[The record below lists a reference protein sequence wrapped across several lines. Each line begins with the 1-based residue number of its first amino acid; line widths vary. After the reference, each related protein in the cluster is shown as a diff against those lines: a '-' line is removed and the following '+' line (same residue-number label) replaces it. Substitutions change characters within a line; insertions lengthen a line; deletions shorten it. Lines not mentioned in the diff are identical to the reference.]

1 MGADMASEA
10 FDMFAVEPFSD
21 KLLRAAAGISV
32 DPVTAYAALVV
43 GVSIESVVIAELLEG
58 GGEAVSRGATT
69 DAMKFVIMNLQ
80 EATEEEI
87 SEIVDAVVGAAGG
100 DRERILTD
108 PASIVSG
115 ACAAESEDGG
125 EEGDEEESDEEV
137 DAESLAE
144 SVRAKIAGWEEWEPS
159 DPVLSGLKSSFASA
173 CVSIPP
179 DTHPE
184 DF

>member
-1 MGADMASEA
+1 MGTRMASEA

-58 GGEAVSRGATT
+58 DGDAVSRGATT

-80 EATEEEI
+80 EATEEEL

-108 PASIVSG
+108 PASIISG
-115 ACAAESEDGG
+115 VHAAES

-144 SVRAKIAGWEEWEPS
+144 SVRAKIAGWEDWEPS
-159 DPVLSGLKSSFASA
+159 DCVLSGLKSSFASA
-173 CVSIPP
+173 CASIPP
-179 DTHPE
+179 DTHPD